1 MKILISGVAGFLGS
15 HLAKRLNELGHKVT
29 GVDNMIG
36 GELDNVP
43 KEVVFKKGN
52 CEDTKLMQELTKGVD
67 IVYHCA
73 ATAHEGLSVFSPNF
87 IAKNNYMASCSIITA
102 SIINKVKRFVFCS
115 SMARYGDQKPPFTE
129 EMNTKPVDPYGIAKV
144 AAEQCLI
151 NLANL
156 NGMEW
161 NIAVPHNIIGPN
173 QKYDDPYR
181 NVVSIFINRNLQG
194 KPAIIYGDGKQER
207 CFSYIEDVIFCL
219 LKLGL
224 DKNIKSQIFNV
235 GPDEEVITIE
245 KLANIVANETG
256 YNERPIF
263 VKDRPQE
270 VKFATCSAEKARKLL
285 DYRTKTSL
293 KEAIKKTSDFIKK
306 RGVKEFDYNLPIEIN
321 NELTPETWKKKLI

>member
-1 MKILISGVAGFLGS
+1 
-15 HLAKRLNELGHKVT
+15 
-29 GVDNMIG
+29 
-36 GELDNVP
+36 
-43 KEVVFKKGN
+43 
-52 CEDTKLMQELTKGVD
+52 
-67 IVYHCA
+67 
-73 ATAHEGLSVFSPNF
+73 
-87 IAKNNYMASCSIITA
+87 
-102 SIINKVKRFVFCS
+102 
-115 SMARYGDQKPPFTE
+115 MARYGDQKPPFTE

-306 RGVKEFDYNLPIEIN
+306 RGVKEFDYSLPIEIN

>member
-1 MKILISGVAGFLGS
+1 M
-15 HLAKRLNELGHKVT
+15 
-29 GVDNMIG
+29 
-36 GELDNVP
+36 
-43 KEVVFKKGN
+43 
-52 CEDTKLMQELTKGVD
+52 
-67 IVYHCA
+67 
-73 ATAHEGLSVFSPNF
+73 
-87 IAKNNYMASCSIITA
+87 
-102 SIINKVKRFVFCS
+102 
-115 SMARYGDQKPPFTE
+115 
-129 EMNTKPVDPYGIAKV
+129 
-144 AAEQCLI
+144 
-151 NLANL
+151 
-156 NGMEW
+156 
-161 NIAVPHNIIGPN
+161 
-173 QKYDDPYR
+173 
-181 NVVSIFINRNLQG
+181 
-194 KPAIIYGDGKQER
+194 
-207 CFSYIEDVIFCL
+207 
-219 LKLGL
+219 KLGL